1 MRQGPPKAALFLSQ
15 AVKGTK
21 LKDEAIAL
29 LSKTKEV
36 APLLSTT
43 IHQKQAIADAFGQSA
58 TVWDLPGRPAAESRR
73 EYERLFKEIMS
84 LLP

>member
-1 MRQGPPKAALFLSQ
+1 MPA
-15 AVKGTK
+15 K

-36 APLLSTT
+36 APLLKTT

-58 TVWDLPGRPAAESRR
+58 TVWDLPGRPAESRR
-73 EYERLFKEIMS
+73 EYERLFKEIMGM
-84 LLP
+84 LL